1 MFVLPCLPAR
11 TRSPPPHVP
20 IGPQHDILQDD
31 DDIDFSELA
40 QAELR
45 HQQITRTTDGGG
57 PAAGGWP
64 GPVAAEVA
72 GAVGPAVG
80 KENVCVGNAVKKNP
94 WKPQNQPMWR
104 GGAATIWQKP
114 EQTAS
119 QARAHASALA
129 PARVN
134 RVMQREEDDPYRG
147 WSTPGTYGEGEGNPT
162 GVPTGATENNVPAD
176 WFESSDDDDGDAVVA
191 PQQQPWQQQQQQV
204 LPPPQQVL
212 PLPPPQQVLPLPP
225 PHHQQQQQQQE
236 MMTTTPATTAT
247 SGSLYE
253 DWYYEKRPMLRGTPV
268 QDLASC
274 STTTGGIQVCRNAA
288 QHWVYPSQVPERK
301 YQLHAISRALFSN
314 TLVCYPTGLGK
325 TLIAA
330 VVMQNFC
337 RWFPKS
343 KVVFIAPTKP
353 LVAQQMKA
361 CKKFMGLDE
370 SAVMEMTGR
379 ASGENRKAGW
389 NDAGRRVYFCTP
401 QAFWNDVKRG
411 ICPYD
416 LISCIVVDEC
426 HRAVGQADIVKAV
439 KDMRNSKQCKF
450 RVLGLSATPGSSH
463 EQVQEVIDSLGIST
477 LVFKDEAD
485 KDVAPYVHNKRSETV
500 VVNPECSDNAARGML
515 MATLQRIV
523 GDLSS
528 KGHYY
533 GPADAERVT
542 RYGMQQAKRTCKST
556 SWEVSGRFVQ
566 ASVLADVRWV
576 VVVVYWWRVG
586 WTGSRAATGCG
597 GRGAEQRPGVADGA
611 QRPVHPTRVAPS
623 IRSTYDCD
631 CCTHS
636 RRFARSLDD
645 PLSRTHTRP
654 GTSWMATAR
663 RRRCRSSRARWPR
676 SGT

>member
-1 MFVLPCLPAR
+1 MLSSSV
-11 TRSPPPHVP
+11 RSPLPPCTHPFPSPHVP
-20 IGPQHDILQDD
+20 IGPQLDNLQDD

-45 HQQITRTTDGGG
+45 HQQINRTTDG
-57 PAAGGWP
+57 GGWP
-64 GPVAAEVA
+64 GPVAAGVA
-72 GAVGPAVG
+72 GVVGPEVG
-80 KENVCVGNAVKKNP
+80 KENVCVGNAVKQNP

-134 RVMQREEDDPYRG
+134 RVTQREEDDPYRG
-147 WSTPGTYGEGEGNPT
+147 WSTPGTYGEGEGNPMMQSGVVPST

-176 WFESSDDDDGDAVVA
+176 WFESSDDDDGGGVVA
-191 PQQQPWQQQQQQV
+191 PQQQPWQQQQV

-212 PLPPPQQVLPLPP
+212 PPPE
-225 PHHQQQQQQQE
+225 QQQQE
-236 MMTTTPATTAT
+236 MTPATTAT

-253 DWYYEKRPMLRGTPV
+253 DWYYEKRPILRGTPV
-268 QDLASC
+268 QDLSSC

-361 CKKFMGLDE
+361 CKNFMGLDE

-379 ASGENRKAGW
+379 ASGENRNAGW

-477 LVFKDEAD
+477 LVFKDESD

-542 RYGMQQAKRTCKST
+542 RFGMQQAKRTCKST

-576 VVVVYWWRVG
+576 IAVCWWRVG
-586 WTGSRAATGCG
+586 TTTTTAALTL
-597 GRGAEQRPGVADGA
+597 GVL
-611 QRPVHPTRVAPS
+611 PVRSTTPTRA
-623 IRSTYDCD
+623 
-631 CCTHS
+631 
-636 RRFARSLDD
+636 
-645 PLSRTHTRP
+645 HTQP